1 MPVGL
6 VELMNLPG
14 LGAKRVERLHQELGI
29 DSVKALAAAIKS
41 GKLRALKGFGAK
53 TEERLRTALATH
65 EETPHRFKR
74 AVAAEVAEPL
84 AAFLRT
90 IPGVSEVCIAGSY
103 RRRRDTV
110 GDLDILVT
118 SHADSPVMDRFVAY
132 EDVVRV
138 LAHGKTR
145 ASVVLR
151 NGLQVD
157 LRLVADASYGSALH
171 YFTGSK
177 AHNISIRR
185 LGVARGLKINEYGIF
200 RGARRIGGRTE
211 EEVYRAIGLPY
222 IEPELREDRGEIE
235 AARKGE
241 LPHLVTLADIRG
253 DLHVHSR
260 ASDGHASIAEMAAAA
275 KARGYAYLAIS
286 DHSRSVRIA
295 HGLDAKRLA
304 AQIKEIDRLNARP
317 DGITI
322 LRSSEVDILE
332 DGTLDLPD
340 SILRELD
347 FTVCAVHSHFGLSA
361 ERQTERILRAMDN
374 PLFTILA
381 HPTGRLIDQRPPV
394 ALDLEHLI
402 AAAKERGCFLEVNSQ
417 PDRLDLD
424 DAACKLAKEMGVKVA
439 ISTDAHA
446 PNDMDLVQF
455 GVDQAR
461 RGWLE
466 AGDVINTRP
475 LAALRKLL
483 RR

>member
-1 MPVGL
+1 
-6 VELMNLPG
+6 MNLPG

-157 LRLVADASYGSALH
+157 LRLVAGRELRLGACTTSPDPRRTISRSGGS
-171 YFTGSK
+171 
-177 AHNISIRR
+177 
-185 LGVARGLKINEYGIF
+185 GVARGLKINEYGIF

-235 AARKGE
+235 AARNGRAAS
-241 LPHLVTLADIRG
+241 PCHPRR
-253 DLHVHSR
+253 HSR
-260 ASDGHASIAEMAAAA
+260 RPARAHQGERRPRVDRRNGGRGEGTGLCVSRYHRPQPQRAHRPRARREAAGRADQ
-275 KARGYAYLAIS
+275 G
-286 DHSRSVRIA
+286 
-295 HGLDAKRLA
+295 
-304 AQIKEIDRLNARP
+304 DR
-317 DGITI
+317 
-322 LRSSEVDILE
+322 
-332 DGTLDLPD
+332 
-340 SILRELD
+340 
-347 FTVCAVHSHFGLSA
+347 SA
-361 ERQTERILRAMDN
+361 ERA
-374 PLFTILA
+374 
-381 HPTGRLIDQRPPV
+381 
-394 ALDLEHLI
+394 
-402 AAAKERGCFLEVNSQ
+402 
-417 PDRLDLD
+417 
-424 DAACKLAKEMGVKVA
+424 
-439 ISTDAHA
+439 
-446 PNDMDLVQF
+446 
-455 GVDQAR
+455 AR
-461 RGWLE
+461 RHHD
-466 AGDVINTRP
+466 A
-475 LAALRKLL
+475 
-483 RR
+483 